1 MDSVVLDVE
10 RLGVS
15 QASGS
20 QRVPL
25 SERNQPS
32 ISLEPLSPPHPEAM
46 ARTPADITIAVT
58 SKKASPRITTQHL
71 GDTQQLNTVG
81 HFGQS
86 KHDVSQLY
94 IITKTTDII
103 TEQPDVVTLV
113 PLFTVKCS
121 STSLS

>member
-20 QRVPL
+20 QRAPL
-25 SERNQPS
+25 SESNQPS

-58 SKKASPRITTQHL
+58 SKRRRHASQHNTC
-71 GDTQQLNTVG
+71 DTQQLNTVG
-81 HFGQS
+81 HFD
-86 KHDVSQLY
+86 DVSQLNQ
-94 IITKTTDII
+94 DN
-103 TEQPDVVTLV
+103 
-113 PLFTVKCS
+113 
-121 STSLS
+121 